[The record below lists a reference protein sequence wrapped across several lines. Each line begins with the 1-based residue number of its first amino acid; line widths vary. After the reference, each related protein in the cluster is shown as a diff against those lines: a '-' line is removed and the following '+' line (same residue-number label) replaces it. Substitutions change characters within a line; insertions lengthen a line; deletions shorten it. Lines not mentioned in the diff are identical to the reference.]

1 MPDALAIVFLVFH
14 VLSWPLVKL
23 ANAVIILLSPIW
35 TLVAFLL
42 LPFVHLAR
50 VFVNIASFPFKTQ
63 WLERIEVTMLRSLT
77 APSKT
82 LQTLYIY
89 LGTATLIGGLT
100 GGVLFAIYSFL
111 SSSLNIDPATPP
123 AAPDQG
129 RTPAEFQA
137 ARREKQH
144 KAVNRQP
151 PTPVL
156 LDKPPSSRRRGL
168 LSQTIDEEEDSDY

>member
-1 MPDALAIVFLVFH
+1 M
-14 VLSWPLVKL
+14 
-23 ANAVIILLSPIW
+23 
-35 TLVAFLL
+35 
-42 LPFVHLAR
+42 AR
-50 VFVNIASFPFKTQ
+50 THRGNNSCF
-63 WLERIEVTMLRSLT
+63 T
-77 APSKT
+77 ADSSKT

-100 GGVLFAIYSFL
+100 GGALFAVYTFL

-123 AAPDQG
+123 ANQG

-137 ARREKQH
+137 ARREKQ
-144 KAVNRQP
+144 KAVRQP

-156 LDKPPSSRRRGL
+156 LDSSRRRGL

>member
-1 MPDALAIVFLVFH
+1 VARTDRGN
-14 VLSWPLVKL
+14 
-23 ANAVIILLSPIW
+23 NACISD
-35 TLVAFLL
+35 
-42 LPFVHLAR
+42 
-50 VFVNIASFPFKTQ
+50 
-63 WLERIEVTMLRSLT
+63 SL
-77 APSKT
+77 PSKP

-111 SSSLNIDPATPP
+111 SSSLNIDSAASPTPP
-123 AAPDQG
+123 KQG

-137 ARREKQH
+137 ARREKQQ
-144 KAVNRQP
+144 KAVDREP